1 MNRVTNSMT
10 SRTTLRDL
18 NMSLGRL
25 QERQADLSTGR
36 VIRKVSDDPTAA
48 VDAMEIRNELRR
60 ADQRSRSLND
70 AQGWLQTADTA
81 LVSGLDILTRV
92 KELTVRASNIGVA
105 NPGSQLAIA
114 TEISGLRSE
123 LLAIAN
129 TKYLD
134 RPIFNGTADGA
145 AYDSVS
151 GLYNGNSAVVQREVA
166 PGTVMPVNMTGEQV
180 FGTQVGPPGDLF
192 AVLGRLQT
200 AILASNSTA
209 IAAEHSNLDTA
220 TKRLASGAAE
230 IGTRAGRIDNLR
242 TRADADQ
249 MGMSER
255 LSRLE
260 DADVAEALLNVKSSE
275 NAYNAALQA
284 AARILPASLLDYL
297 R

>member
-1 MNRVTNSMT
+1 
-10 SRTTLRDL
+10 
-18 NMSLGRL
+18 
-25 QERQADLSTGR
+25 
-36 VIRKVSDDPTAA
+36 
-48 VDAMEIRNELRR
+48 
-60 ADQRSRSLND
+60 
-70 AQGWLQTADTA
+70 
-81 LVSGLDILTRV
+81 
-92 KELTVRASNIGVA
+92 VA
-105 NPGSQLAIA
+105 NPASQFAIA
-114 TEISGLRSE
+114 TEIDGLRSE

-129 TKYLD
+129 TRYLD

-180 FGTQVGPPGDLF
+180 FGTQGGPTGDLF
-192 AVLGRLQT
+192 AVLDRLQT
-200 AILASNSTA
+200 AILASDSTA

-220 TKRLASGAAE
+220 TKRLASAAAE
-230 IGTRAGRIDNLR
+230 IGTRAARIDNLR
-242 TRADADQ
+242 ARADADQ

-260 DADVAEALLNVKSSE
+260 DADIAEALLNVKSSE